1 MLWSIP
7 SRGVPCPVCKN
18 ISDDAV
24 EQFGNFRFVRCPE
37 CTLEF
42 CDPLKYDR
50 AGYDRAYKGD
60 NPNFYVPASSW
71 LTQARNNLP
80 ESKWMLF
87 SAQQNALKW
96 IESNFPFASILDI
109 GCGSGWFLARAR
121 QMGFRVKGVEVG
133 SLPVQLLKQKGFEV
147 ECGSLEAIPA
157 NWQPDVITLF
167 EVLEHLPDPADFL
180 TKIRLRFQN
189 SIFILSVPSPKR
201 WTKGGSHR
209 DAADYP
215 PNHLT
220 RWNIESLQR
229 ALSHAGYSKVEV
241 TYPKPSALETASV
254 SIRGL
259 IKSWFGEM
267 PNTLPEVIGNST
279 LRPLQKEIT
288 MRKLKCLPGFFFSN
302 AFHLAG
308 WSGISML
315 GIAQP

>member
-1 MLWSIP
+1 LLWPIL

-18 ISDDAV
+18 ISDNAV
-24 EQFGNFRFVRCPE
+24 ERFGDFRFVRCPE

-50 AGYDRAYKGD
+50 DSYDRAYKGND
-60 NPNFYVPASSW
+60 ADFYVPASSW
-71 LTQARNNLP
+71 LSQARRNLP

-96 IESNFPFASILDI
+96 IELYFPFASILDI
-109 GCGSGWFLARAR
+109 GCGSGWFLAQAR
-121 QMGFRVKGVEVG
+121 QMGFRVKGVEPG
-133 SLPVQLLKQKGFEV
+133 SLPVQILKQKGFEV
-147 ECGSLEAIPA
+147 ECGSLEAIPE
-157 NWQPDVITLF
+157 NWQPDVVTLF
-167 EVLEHLPDPADFL
+167 EVLEHLPNPTDFL
-180 TKIRLRFQN
+180 AKIRQRFQN

-201 WTKGGSHR
+201 WTKGGRHR

-220 RWNIESLQR
+220 RWNTESLQR
-229 ALSHAGYSKVEV
+229 ALSRAGYSKVEV
-241 TYPKPSALETASV
+241 SYPKPSSLETASV

-259 IKSWFGEM
+259 MKSWFTEM
-267 PNTLPEVIGNST
+267 PDALPDAIGNSK
-279 LRPLQKEIT
+279 LRPLHKEIT

-302 AFHLAG
+302 AFHFAG

-315 GIAQP
+315 GIARP